1 MNFNSILIG
10 PYLIETDLEQVRGT
24 VESEG
29 FSVVSR
35 TWSEVTRPP
44 LLDAVKIR

>member
-29 FSVVSR
+29 FSVVS
-35 TWSEVTRPP
+35 ENLVGG
-44 LLDAVKIR
+44 DATTPAGCCKD